1 MFTVEMTASKVA
13 AAAVNCSIEKAFFWA
28 LIIYKSKCAAIFRFE
43 KHAMIYDCNTT
54 CLIFVCFI
62 FMNRKKMYMDLLCVR
77 TTTLAFI
84 KMKTLKKRSFK
95 TVLSMMLLM
104 MKHS

>member
-13 AAAVNCSIEKAFFWA
+13 AAAVNCRIEKAFLLA
-28 LIIYKSKCAAIFRFE
+28 LIICKSKCSAIFRFE

-62 FMNRKKMYMDLLCVR
+62 FMNRKKCIWTCCVC
-77 TTTLAFI
+77 A
-84 KMKTLKKRSFK
+84 KR
-95 TVLSMMLLM
+95 L
-104 MKHS
+104 

>member
-62 FMNRKKMYMDLLCVR
+62 FMNRKKCIWTCCACARRL
-77 TTTLAFI
+77 
-84 KMKTLKKRSFK
+84 
-95 TVLSMMLLM
+95 
-104 MKHS
+104 